1 MWNQRGS
8 ARWRPSILDAL
19 LVLSVLAPLCSAHA
33 NGAFPDE
40 FSIHFPPGHPERI
53 LVGANFGLLVSED
66 QGATWRYS
74 CEPYVTSG
82 SSAALS
88 QALVSFYQVTADD
101 AVLADSINVTR
112 SADLG
117 CTWPTSGGSIAGK
130 VVTDIFPDP
139 NDATFVL
146 AIVAT
151 LQGTL
156 LVASHDGGA
165 TFAETLYATSDALTG
180 IEAARST
187 PGVLYAT
194 QVSVDGSTSTL
205 LRSGDRGAHWTPFVI
220 PTAKGTQ
227 PRILTIDPED
237 ANTVYLRLI
246 TGTTDSVSIATDGGS
261 SVEPL
266 LSITGAFSSFL
277 RAGDGSLYAG
287 TQLGDLYVRA
297 VGSSSFEHRAGP
309 HLRCLG
315 QRSGTSR
322 IYSCGDMNL
331 DGFSVG
337 FSDDGARSFNKLM
350 KFTELEGPLG
360 LLGGPDGLRGAL
372 GAHPGGPRNCRRRS
386 PRRGHHTSGETRW
399 RILRLFE
406 RGRRYSLAAGTVRP
420 VPSLQAR
427 PTMLA
432 MNGRVG
438 PRSPARRSPA
448 A

>member
-205 LRSGDRGAHWTPFVI
+205 LRSGDRGAHW
-220 PTAKGTQ
+220 
-227 PRILTIDPED
+227 D
-237 ANTVYLRLI
+237 ALRHSHREGDAAAHPHHRSRRREHGLL
-246 TGTTDSVSIATDGGS
+246 ATD
-261 SVEPL
+261 
-266 LSITGAFSSFL
+266 
-277 RAGDGSLYAG
+277 
-287 TQLGDLYVRA
+287 
-297 VGSSSFEHRAGP
+297 HRD
-309 HLRCLG
+309 HRLG
-315 QRSGTSR
+315 QHRHRWGEQRRASAEHHRG
-322 IYSCGDMNL
+322 IQ
-331 DGFSVG
+331 
-337 FSDDGARSFNKLM
+337 
-350 KFTELEGPLG
+350 
-360 LLGGPDGLRGAL
+360 LLP
-372 GAHPGGPRNCRRRS
+372 PG
-386 PRRGHHTSGETRW
+386 
-399 RILRLFE
+399 
-406 RGRRYSLAAGTVRP
+406 
-420 VPSLQAR
+420 
-427 PTMLA
+427 
-432 MNGRVG
+432 
-438 PRSPARRSPA
+438 
-448 A
+448 